1 MLSLN
6 VAADTKTKDT
16 NTSLTQKIEAIDYDL
31 LELETQLDMG
41 IEVSEV
47 LESYASSRYFDYRK
61 GRRVFIYNKIFL
73 INENLYQSDP
83 GTWAE
88 SYLKSIRSVSAYGY
102 ESFFTKDERIIFLE
116 KAIEIE
122 KSLFERNPMKWA
134 ERYADSLYSITL
146 SYGHK
151 QREKEINAIKE
162 AIEVYEKYKGAIFI
176 SSSHGMYYLNYDKY
190 KARLEE
196 IGSRELWSSGYRHW
210 IRRYMQWLL
219 LVDILLIVG
228 AFFWLLYFI
237 FSSVF

>member
-1 MLSLN
+1 LSFF
-6 VAADTKTKDT
+6 T
-16 NTSLTQKIEAIDYDL
+16 EALFDKYPDIWVENHL
-31 LELETQLDMG
+31 
-41 IEVSEV
+41 EV
-47 LESYASSRYFDYRK
+47 LGSYAKSRYFYSALRK
-61 GRRVFIYNKIFL
+61 GRRLPTYNKIRL

-83 GTWAE
+83 DTWAE
-88 SYLKSIRSVSAYGY
+88 SYNDSLRSVYSAEGSY
-102 ESFFTKDERIIFLE
+102 FTKDEKISFM
-116 KAIEIE
+116 E
-122 KSLFERNPMKWA
+122 KSLKVEKSLLEKNPIEWA
-134 ERYADSLYSITL
+134 ERYADSLYSISL
-146 SYGHK
+146 KYDHK

-162 AIEVYEKYKGAIFI
+162 AIEVCEKYKGAIFI
-176 SSSHGMYYLNYDKY
+176 SSSHGMYYLNYDRY

>member
-1 MLSLN
+1 
-6 VAADTKTKDT
+6 
-16 NTSLTQKIEAIDYDL
+16 
-31 LELETQLDMG
+31 
-41 IEVSEV
+41 
-47 LESYASSRYFDYRK
+47 
-61 GRRVFIYNKIFL
+61 
-73 INENLYQSDP
+73 
-83 GTWAE
+83 
-88 SYLKSIRSVSAYGY
+88 LKSIRSVSDYGY

-122 KSLFERNPMKWA
+122 KSLFEKNPIEWA
-134 ERYADSLYSITL
+134 ERYADSLYSISL
-146 SYGHK
+146 AGHK